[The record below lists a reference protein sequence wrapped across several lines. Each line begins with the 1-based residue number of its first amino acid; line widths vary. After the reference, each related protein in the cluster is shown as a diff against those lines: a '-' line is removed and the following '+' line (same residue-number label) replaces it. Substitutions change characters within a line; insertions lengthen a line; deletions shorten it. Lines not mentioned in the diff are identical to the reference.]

1 MEGLISQ
8 GANKYKALEFALKNN
23 NAQAEYLLN
32 HLTFEPNPSLIQAI
46 HNKSLILVKYFVEE
60 KPANVNFSHYDSNTL
75 NVTAGLKEPYKT
87 DITCD
92 LLIKGATYLNTTLEE
107 TAQGGQNVNDLH
119 KQIFFKAINEN
130 KLEVIKK
137 FVEIY
142 GFDVNTEY
150 RFNTSL
156 STANLKNRKEIAKYL
171 LSKNA
176 NLDVALEITIIYGN
190 LNAVKTLLE
199 MQGQR
204 LTAIK
209 MYHL

>member
-1 MEGLISQ
+1 ME
-8 GANKYKALEFALKNN
+8 
-23 NAQAEYLLN
+23 
-32 HLTFEPNPSLIQAI
+32 
-46 HNKSLILVKYFVEE
+46 
-60 KPANVNFSHYDSNTL
+60 
-75 NVTAGLKEPYKT
+75 EPYKT

-107 TAQGGQNVNDLH
+107 AAQGGQNVNDLH

-150 RFNTSL
+150 RFNTPL

-176 NLDVALEITIIYGN
+176 NLDVALKIAIIYGN
-190 LNAVKTLLE
+190 LNAVKTLLDAGAKINSNKDVSPLMLASE
-199 MQGQR
+199 HVQVTIVKYLLKHG
-204 LTAIK
+204 ANYNVK
-209 MYHL
+209 G